1 MSVTEYL
8 LDNRAAVAGA
18 RFAALS
24 ALFDD
29 NTRRHVDA
37 LGIGPGAR
45 CWEVGAGG
53 PTVPQLLAQRV
64 GPGGHVLAT
73 DLDVSW
79 IDQVP
84 PVVEVRRHDIAAD
97 ELPTSRFDLVHARL
111 VLTHVPQ
118 RAVRCA
124 GWPQPCGP
132 AGGCSSRTSTSS
144 CSPSPVPTRA
154 TRTRSGPI
162 GSAAGSSTCSCA
174 GEPTP
179 LRAEPPDPTPGVGPG
194 RRRGRRVLP
203 AGPTGRRPP
212 RGRQRRPGPRRTH
225 RVTDTPPPRSSTP
238 TWPPSRPGTSTS
250 PHHRSSPRGDAEQRR
265 REPRPTA
272 ERPVRSGRGCAAGT
286 GGCGPRRVRRGPAA
300 GAPTRARFRRR

>member
-53 PTVPQLLAQRV
+53 PTMPQLLAQRV

-84 PVVEVRRHDIAAD
+84 PSSTFAVT
-97 ELPTSRFDLVHARL
+97 TSR
-111 VLTHVPQ
+111 
-118 RAVRCA
+118 
-124 GWPQPCGP
+124 
-132 AGGCSSRTSTSS
+132 RTSCRRAASTS
-144 CSPSPVPTRA
+144 CTP
-154 TRTRSGPI
+154 
-162 GSAAGSSTCSCA
+162 GSS
-174 GEPTP
+174 
-179 LRAEPPDPTPGVGPG
+179 
-194 RRRGRRVLP
+194 
-203 AGPTGRRPP
+203 
-212 RGRQRRPGPRRTH
+212 
-225 RVTDTPPPRSSTP
+225 
-238 TWPPSRPGTSTS
+238 
-250 PHHRSSPRGDAEQRR
+250 
-265 REPRPTA
+265 
-272 ERPVRSGRGCAAGT
+272 
-286 GGCGPRRVRRGPAA
+286 
-300 GAPTRARFRRR
+300 